1 MADKYKNFAELAI
14 AESNGA
20 WRITHI
26 DRPISEVL
34 VVAPHAG
41 GIEPFTTAVT
51 SAIAGSDYSLYCFE
65 GLKPKGNTD
74 LHITSHHFDEP
85 LALSLAAQSSIV
97 LAIHGCAG
105 DSAIYVGGLDNV
117 LVDLP
122 TARLGAEDLP
132 AASTGHKYLAIEPN
146 NICNL
151 SKRKCGAQLEITSD
165 FRENEMTRARIVGA
179 AKEIIAKHLLTTVSQ

>member
-1 MADKYKNFAELAI
+1 MADKYKNFAELAV
-14 AESNGA
+14 AEPNSV

-26 DRPISEVL
+26 NRPTSEVL
-34 VVAPHAG
+34 IVAPHGG
-41 GIEPFTTAVT
+41 GIEPFTTAVA
-51 SAIAGSDYSLYCFE
+51 SAIAGVDYSLYCFE

-97 LAIHGCAG
+97 LGIHGCVG

-117 LVDLP
+117 LVDLLA
-122 TARLGAEDLP
+122 ARLGAAGLP
-132 AASTGHKYLAIEPN
+132 VASTGHKYLAIEPN

-151 SKRKCGAQLEITSD
+151 SKRKCGAQLEIPWD
-165 FRENEMTRARIVGA
+165 FRENEMTRARIVSA
-179 AKEIIAKHLLTTVSQ
+179 AKEIVAKHLVTTVRQ